1 MISWLR
7 AAPLAFALLG
17 CSQEEPLPVA
27 ENVDLARFQ
36 GRWYEIAKLPRPL
49 QARCAATTASYEL
62 ASSSELLVKHE
73 CREGGLDGPLRT
85 VFARAVVTDPEV
97 PAKLALDFGFAF
109 GDYWI
114 MEVGQSAQRAA
125 AANTT
130 VGSSYEYAVIG
141 HPTRD
146 YLWILS
152 RTPTLGTPVLTP
164 ILERARQQHFPVD
177 LLDFTIQDD

>member
-1 MISWLR
+1 MIRCCR
-7 AAPLAFALLG
+7 AVLIALACLG
-17 CSQEEPLPVA
+17 CAEEPLAV
-27 ENVDLARFQ
+27 EDNVELARFQ

-49 QARCAATTASYEL
+49 QAQCTATTASYEL
-62 ASSSELLVKHE
+62 ASPSELLVKHE

-85 VFARAVVTDPEV
+85 VFARAVASDPEV

-114 MEVGQSAQRAA
+114 IELDD
-125 AANTT
+125 
-130 VGSSYEYAVIG
+130 SYQYAVIG

-152 RTPTLGTPVLTP
+152 RTPALDPELLAG
-164 ILERARQQHFPVD
+164 IIERTRQKQFPVD
-177 LLDFTIQDD
+177 LLNYTVQNP

>member
-1 MISWLR
+1 MIRWLS
-7 AAPLAFALLG
+7 AALLALALLG
-17 CSQEEPLPVA
+17 CSREEPLPVA
-27 ENVDLARFQ
+27 EHVELARFQ
-36 GRWYEIAKLPRPL
+36 GHWYEIAKLPRPL
-49 QARCAATTASYEL
+49 QARCTATTADYEL

-73 CREGGLDGPLRT
+73 CHEGGLNGPLNT
-85 VFARAVVTDPEV
+85 VFARAVVSDPDV
-97 PAKLALDFGFAF
+97 PAKLSLDFGYAF

-114 MEVGQSAQRAA
+114 LE
-125 AANTT
+125 

-152 RTPTLGTPVLTP
+152 RTPAIDPELLSA

-177 LLDFTIQDD
+177 SLDYTIQAN